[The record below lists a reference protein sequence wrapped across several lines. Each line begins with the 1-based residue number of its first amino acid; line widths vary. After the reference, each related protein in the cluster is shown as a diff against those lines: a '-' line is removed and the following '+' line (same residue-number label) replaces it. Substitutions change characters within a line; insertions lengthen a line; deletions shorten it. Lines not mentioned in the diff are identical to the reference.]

1 MISTV
6 KIVFFGT
13 GGSWPSPERNLPSI
27 GIQLDRDIILFD
39 VGEGTQRQIM
49 QTSLSF
55 MKISKIFITHF
66 HGDHFLGLAGLIQTM
81 VFNDRKEKL
90 EIYGPEDTIRQ
101 VSNFLNVGYY
111 SLSFPISIREVGNND
126 VLDLGDY
133 TITAIKTIHPVT
145 NLAYAIKE
153 KDKKRISQE
162 LMMKNS
168 LTSKDVDTIIKNGVI
183 LKNGKK
189 ISIDDISDGIRVGRK
204 IVYTGDTAP
213 CNCIVDIAKNAKFLI
228 HDSTVDSSLEEKGNE
243 YGHSSARQAAEI
255 AKKAKVENLIL
266 THISPRYRSSD
277 VKLLEDEA
285 KSIFKNSMIAKDLM
299 EIQVPI

>member
-39 VGEGTQRQIM
+39 VGEGTQRQMM

-55 MKISKIFITHF
+55 MRVSKIFITHF

-81 VFNDRKEKL
+81 VLNDRREKL

-101 VSNFLNVGYY
+101 ISTFLNVGYY
-111 SLSFPISIREVGNND
+111 SLSFPISIREIDNND
-126 VLDLGDY
+126 VIDFGEF
-133 TITAIKTIHPVT
+133 TVSAVKTAHPVT
-145 NLAYAIKE
+145 NLAYALKE

-162 LMMKNS
+162 LMVKNS
-168 LTSKDVDTIIKNGVI
+168 LTSREVDAIIKKGFIIKNGKRI
-183 LKNGKK
+183 T
-189 ISIDDISDGIRVGRK
+189 IDDISDGMRIGRK

-213 CNCIVDIAKNAKFLI
+213 CESIVDLAKNAKILI

-255 AKKAKVENLIL
+255 AKKANVETLIL
-266 THISPRYRSSD
+266 THISPRYRAN
-277 VKLLEDEA
+277 EA
-285 KSIFKNSMIAKDLM
+285 KMLEEEAKTIFKNSTVARDLM
-299 EIQVPI
+299 EVQVPI

>member
-126 VLDLGDY
+126 VLDFGDY

-285 KSIFKNSMIAKDLM
+285 KSIFKNSIIAKDLM
-299 EIQVPI
+299 EIQVAI

>member
-126 VLDLGDY
+126 VLDFGDY

-168 LTSKDVDTIIKNGVI
+168 LTSKDVDSIIKNGVI
-183 LKNGKK
+183 LKNGKR

-285 KSIFKNSMIAKDLM
+285 KSIFKNSIIAKDLM
-299 EIQVPI
+299 EIQVAI